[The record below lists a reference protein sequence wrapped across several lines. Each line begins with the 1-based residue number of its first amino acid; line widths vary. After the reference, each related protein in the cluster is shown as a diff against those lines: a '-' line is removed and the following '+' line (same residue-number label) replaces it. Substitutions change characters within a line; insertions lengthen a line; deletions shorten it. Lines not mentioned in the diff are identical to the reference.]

1 VRAVLWLAAM
11 VTLAVLLW
19 REPAGLWPATL
30 LTLETLAVGW
40 LARGSPSPAFVVGVP
55 LLAATLAA
63 RVLIADD
70 GLALSAAESLVS
82 FPLVSRIVACVV
94 IGLAGRGL
102 SRAPHPSARPVG
114 RIVSGAAGVLLLIVL
129 SVNWTR
135 YQDGLEAEART
146 AGRSRTVGEL
156 RWRTQVGL
164 SVLWTLYGALALVWG
179 FLRKDPP
186 VRYAAL
192 GLFGLTVLKV
202 FLVDFA
208 AVQTS
213 FRILSFLVLGIVL
226 LLVSFAYQKTLSKS
240 H

>member
-1 VRAVLWLAAM
+1 
-11 VTLAVLLW
+11 
-19 REPAGLWPATL
+19 
-30 LTLETLAVGW
+30 
-40 LARGSPSPAFVVGVP
+40 
-55 LLAATLAA
+55 
-63 RVLIADD
+63 VLIADD
-70 GLALSAAESLVS
+70 RLALAAAESLVS
-82 FPLVSRIVACVV
+82 LPLVSRGVACLV
-94 IGLAGRGL
+94 IGIAGRGL
-102 SRAPHPSARPVG
+102 SRASHPSAPPVG
-114 RIVSGAAGVLLLIVL
+114 RIVSGAAGVLLLFVL

-135 YQDGLEAEART
+135 YQDGLEAGARA
-146 AGRSRTVGEL
+146 AGQSRTVGEL

-202 FLVDFA
+202 FMVDFA

-226 LLVSFAYQKTLSKS
+226 LLVSLVYQKRLSN
-240 H
+240 